1 MKPRKPLDAPGRY
14 PPVSVWEACDA
25 AGRRADEL
33 RDEGLELHFAVD
45 EESASVVIELRTLDG
60 EVLRK
65 LPVREAI
72 AIAEGGTPD
81 ADPPRADQPEG
92 ESPPT

>member
-1 MKPRKPLDAPGRY
+1 MTPRKPLDAPGRY

-25 AGRRADEL
+25 AGKRADEL
-33 RDEGLELHFAVD
+33 RDEGLELHFAID
-45 EESASVVIELRTLDG
+45 EESASVVIELRSLEG

-65 LPVREAI
+65 LPVLEAI
-72 AIAEGGTPD
+72 AIAEGGKPD
-81 ADPPRADQPEG
+81 RDPRRGPPQG